1 MGRKR
6 TREGKHIY
14 FYIACLILLSFSS
27 CTLLDEA
34 KIKIT
39 GQEISHQYLLHSRK
53 LLAKGDYE
61 GALKENQKV
70 ISLSAHKPPE
80 DEALFNIGLI
90 YAHAGNPQKD
100 YGKSLSFFKRLVKDY
115 PQSAL
120 FEQARAWEMILQENE
135 KLNHTINKLNNENEK
150 LNQVIEESKKV
161 DIAIEEKKK
170 KKEK

>member
-6 TREGKHIY
+6 IRTRKYIH
-14 FYIACLILLSFSS
+14 FYIASLIFLSLCS
-27 CTLLDEA
+27 CSVLEKA
-34 KIKIT
+34 KIRMMP
-39 GQEISHQYLLHSRK
+39 QEISHQYLLHSQE

-61 GALKENQKV
+61 GALRENQKV
-70 ISLSAHKPPE
+70 LSLSAHKPPE

-90 YAHAGNPQKD
+90 YAHAGNSQKD
-100 YGKSLSFFKRLVKDY
+100 YGKSLSFFKRLMKDY
-115 PQSAL
+115 PQSTL
-120 FEQARAWEMILQENE
+120 FEQARAWEMMLQENE

-170 KKEK
+170 KKGK